1 MGDWVSAALR
11 ALEEQAPSGDETARL
26 RAAVYRDGEVS
37 AEEARSLL
45 RLHAQGAGQGAGAAW
60 SDLLIETIVDNFA
73 LSRAE
78 PDAAK
83 LDLAPS
89 WTRVRAMVADTLSFG
104 AAPDP
109 VRARWSDAY
118 PAAVNDAE
126 ARVLIDA
133 LSVDGIVLDAT
144 ETRLL
149 ARLFASAAS
158 YPEMLRAFALEALFA
173 TVTADAAITADE
185 AQLVRALVFGPGGEG
200 GIAIARAEAEALW
213 RIDHLVRDGQKAP
226 EWDAVFAGAVA
237 AHLLS
242 GGTSPETLDE
252 AEIAWLLARLSAE
265 PTRTER
271 AVLDALEALVLRLD
285 PRLAARR
292 APMAV

>member
-11 ALEEQAPSGDETARL
+11 ALEDQAPSGDETARL
-26 RAAVYRDGEVS
+26 RAAVYRDGQVS

-60 SDLLIETIVDNFA
+60 NDLLIETIVDHFA

-78 PDAAK
+78 PDAAR

-89 WTRVRAMVADTLSFG
+89 WARVRSMVVDTLSFG
-104 AAPDP
+104 AAPDAA
-109 VRARWSDAY
+109 RARWMDAY
-118 PAAVNDAE
+118 PAGVSEAE
-126 ARVLIDA
+126 AQCLIDA
-133 LSVDGIVLDAT
+133 LSADGKTLDAT

-149 ARLFASAAS
+149 ARLFASAVT
-158 YPEMLRAFALEALFA
+158 YPYSLRTFALEALAA
-173 TVTADAAITADE
+173 TVAHDEAITAEE
-185 AQLVRALVFGPGGEG
+185 AQLVRAIVFGPGGEG
-200 GIAIARAEAEALW
+200 GIAITRAEAETLW
-213 RIDHLVRDGQKAP
+213 RIDHLVRDANKAQA
-226 EWDAVFAGAVA
+226 WDAVFAGVMA

-242 GGTSPETLDE
+242 GGGSPDALDE

-271 AVLDALEALVLRLD
+271 ALLDALERLGLRLD
-285 PRLAARR
+285 PRVAARR

>member
-1 MGDWVSAALR
+1 
-11 ALEEQAPSGDETARL
+11 
-26 RAAVYRDGEVS
+26 
-37 AEEARSLL
+37 
-45 RLHAQGAGQGAGAAW
+45 
-60 SDLLIETIVDNFA
+60 VDHFA

-89 WTRVRAMVADTLSFG
+89 WARVRAMVADTLSFG

-109 VRARWSDAY
+109 VRTRWTDAY

-133 LSVDGIVLDAT
+133 LSVDGMVLDAT

-149 ARLFASAAS
+149 ARLFASAAC
-158 YPEMLRAFALEALFA
+158 YPENLRAFALEALCA
-173 TVTADAAITADE
+173 TVTADAAITAEE
-185 AQLVRALVFGPGGEG
+185 AFLVRALVFGPGGEG
-200 GIAIARAEAEALW
+200 GIAIAQAEAETLW
-213 RIDHLVRDGQKAP
+213 RIDHLAPEGRKAS

-242 GGTSPETLDE
+242 GSAAPETLDE
-252 AEIAWLLARLSAE
+252 AAIAWLLARLSAE

-271 AVLDALEALVLRLD
+271 AVLDTLERLGLRLD
-285 PRLAARR
+285 PRLMARR